1 MLACNR
7 RRLRA
12 CSSAGPSLLAESVRG
27 PGAAAG
33 GEAAEAAA
41 DDKEEEEELGKD
53 INRGDF
59 QPWDE

>member
-1 MLACNR
+1 M
-7 RRLRA
+7 
-12 CSSAGPSLLAESVRG
+12 RG
-27 PGAAAG
+27 PGAGAG

-41 DDKEEEEELGKD
+41 DDKEEEELGKD

>member
-1 MLACNR
+1 
-7 RRLRA
+7 
-12 CSSAGPSLLAESVRG
+12 VRG

-41 DDKEEEEELGKD
+41 DDKEEEELGKD